1 MSLNEMDCN
10 ELVELV
16 TAYLDNALD
25 EETRA
30 RFEAHLTECD
40 GCENYLEQFRATV
53 RTRPRLPQPAARR
66 IQGLPRVERP
76 TGPTPFT
83 GDNWSSTCEGSTLSE
98 DATLGTVRLT
108 ARTTDLVVA

>member
-40 GCENYLEQFRATV
+40 GC
-53 RTRPRLPQPAARR
+53 
-66 IQGLPRVERP
+66 
-76 TGPTPFT
+76 
-83 GDNWSSTCEGSTLSE
+83 
-98 DATLGTVRLT
+98 
-108 ARTTDLVVA
+108 RTTSSSSGPPFAPSARSATTN